1 LKKIGL
7 LLLMFLTVN
16 LFAQDQVRSS
26 VVQRNKTQG
35 KYTTASR
42 YIFSTTDDALMMTV
56 NVWGEVK
63 KPGIY
68 EVPLGIDLIE
78 LLSSAG
84 GPTDASKLSSIK
96 VIRIKADTLRN
107 SDQFEPSVFTVD
119 VKAFLEHGDISRIPK
134 IQPNDTV
141 VVPVKPTEY
150 VLKSLKWTQQFLSLI
165 SIYTMIQ
172 FYIKRSN

>member
-1 LKKIGL
+1 MQKFGFI
-7 LLLMFLTVN
+7 LLMCSMTN
-16 LFAQDQVRSS
+16 LLAQNQTRAS
-26 VVQRNKTQG
+26 VVERDKTQG
-35 KYTTASR
+35 NRTAASR
-42 YIFSTTDDALMMTV
+42 YIFSTTDDALMMMV

-96 VIRIKADTLRN
+96 VIRIQAENRAN
-107 SDQFEPSVFTVD
+107 SSRTEPAVFTVD
-119 VKAFLEHGDISRIPK
+119 VRAFLEHGDMSRIPK
-134 IQPNDTV
+134 IRPHDTI

-150 VLKSLKWTQQFLSLI
+150 VLKSLKWTQQFLSLV

-172 FYIKRSN
+172 FYISRSN